1 MTTLMGKTVAGER
14 YRALVSSMFGLA
26 ALALAAIGLYG
37 LLARTVADRQREIG
51 VRMALG
57 ARPNDVLSLVVR
69 DGARLVVVGLAI
81 GIPISL
87 GVAQLIRTQLFGV
100 APTAPHIIAMACA
113 LLATAS
119 IVATFVPA
127 RRASHVDPIVTLRA
141 N

>member
-1 MTTLMGKTVAGER
+1 
-14 YRALVSSMFGLA
+14 
-26 ALALAAIGLYG
+26 
-37 LLARTVADRQREIG
+37 
-51 VRMALG
+51 MALG
-57 ARPNDVLSLVVR
+57 ARPNDVLALVVR
-69 DGARLVVVGLAI
+69 DGVRLVAI
-81 GIPISL
+81 GLLAGVPTAL
-87 GVAQLIRTQLFGV
+87 GAAQLIRTQLFGV